1 MGLTVNLNTG
11 RWEVQVS
18 FLWQIEYWPVL
29 VRWSTPEE
37 TGFLWKFLC
46 LVVRFGRDRPWDR
59 A

>member
-1 MGLTVNLNTG
+1 MGMTVNLNSA

-29 VRWSTPEE
+29 IRWRTAEE

-46 LVVRFGRDRPWDR
+46 FVVRYGRDRS
-59 A
+59 

>member
-1 MGLTVNLNTG
+1 MGLTVNLNTA
-11 RWEVQVS
+11 RWELQVS

-29 VRWSTPEE
+29 VRWKNPEE

-46 LVVRFGRDRPWDR
+46 FVVRFGKDH